1 MSFFDDDEETAPRPS
16 SRTARQRPAT
26 AGAPRRPR
34 PRRPSR
40 SGPSGPDQRT
50 LMVRRLTLV
59 GALIVFIIIAALL
72 ISSIIKSGKQEGLKT
87 YNREVSQLGRES
99 VEQVANPLFTALP
112 NATTKS
118 ALDVEQQVDELL
130 TKAQSIVTRTK
141 GLSVP
146 GEMASAQRDLLLTM
160 DLREEGL
167 TKVAA
172 LLPTALGGK
181 AKQTSAN
188 IAGDME
194 IFLASDVIYSQRVV
208 PLLQETLE
216 ANGATGLST
225 APSRFLPNVG
235 WLESATVLSRISGQ
249 SASTSSTGLAPGTH
263 GSALLGVSV
272 GANELQPEPTL
283 NHISAGA
290 NPTFTVVVEDSGEN
304 PETDVKV
311 DVTVTAA
318 GKKYKASHVI
328 DSTQPGQKYNVEVS
342 VVGVPQGA
350 AATVEAYVEPVQG
363 ETDVENNKATY
374 LAIFGE

>member
-1 MSFFDDDEETAPRPS
+1 MA
-16 SRTARQRPAT
+16 
-26 AGAPRRPR
+26 
-34 PRRPSR
+34 
-40 SGPSGPDQRT
+40 
-50 LMVRRLTLV
+50 RRLTLA
-59 GALIVFIIIAALL
+59 GALIVFIIIAALV
-72 ISSIIKSGKQEGLKT
+72 ISSIIKSGKEEGLKT

-181 AKQTSAN
+181 AKQTSTK

-208 PLLQETLE
+208 PLVQETLE
-216 ANGATGLST
+216 ANGTTGLST

-235 WLESATVLSRISGQ
+235 WLESSTVLSRISGQ
-249 SASTSSTGLAPGTH
+249 SASTSSTGLAAGTH

-283 NHISAGA
+283 NHIAGGA

-328 DSTQPGQKYNVEVS
+328 DSTQAGTKYNVEVS